1 MPKSVLIVDDNA
13 IIRQAL
19 CRLFRSEHDFE
30 VCGEAENGQEAIE
43 RAQELHP
50 HLVVMDLAMPV
61 MNGIEA
67 SRVLRKLLPTV
78 PVIVFTHYSDV
89 LSEKEAHSLGISI
102 VVSKSAHI
110 SVLLD
115 KARDLL
121 RHLCGL
127 H

>member
-19 CRLFRSEHDFE
+19 CRLFRSEPDFE
-30 VCGEAENGQEAIE
+30 VCGEAANGREAIE

-121 RHLCGL
+121 RL
-127 H
+127 HAA

>member
-30 VCGEAENGQEAIE
+30 VCGEAANGREAIE

-50 HLVVMDLAMPV
+50 QLIVIDLAMPE
-61 MNGIEA
+61 MNGIDA
-67 SRVLRKLLPTV
+67 SRVLRKLLPMT
-78 PVIVFTHYSDV
+78 PLIIFTHYSDV
-89 LSEKEAHSLGISI
+89 LSEEEAHSAGISA
-102 VVSKSAHI
+102 VVSKAAHN

-121 RHLCGL
+121 RL
-127 H
+127 HAA